1 MNMRLVEKMIEFGA
15 YVMSDG
21 KVIMSDGM
29 CGGVITKKE
38 LDALIHSAFV
48 KVTDAGVYVK
58 A

>member
-1 MNMRLVEKMIEFGA
+1 MIEFGA

-29 CGGVITKKE
+29 CAGTITKME

-48 KVTDAGVYVK
+48 KFTDAGVYVK